1 MFAATCLD
9 LRVSPWSFF
18 TPMLHAREPYIE
30 GSAWRRAVRHALD
43 WADGTGNDQ
52 DVAWLLGF
60 RNHVFD
66 QASPT
71 SIKRK
76 APAPL
81 QANPTRGVRAFYALL
96 PPTRK
101 FPSPHTYLVSAEG
114 FLSPQI

>member
-1 MFAATCLD
+1 
-9 LRVSPWSFF
+9 
-18 TPMLHAREPYIE
+18 
-30 GSAWRRAVRHALD
+30 
-43 WADGTGNDQ
+43 
-52 DVAWLLGF
+52 
-60 RNHVFD
+60 VFD

-81 QANPTRGVRAFYALL
+81 QPTMGGVRAFYALL